1 MGWLVPWLPLV
12 TLLSLGLGAGG
23 IPYQLPHPGCSCRL
37 YFWCAGR
44 CQFCPA
50 GWVWDAGRCYYF
62 SSAKKSWEQ
71 SREDCCSKGA
81 QLVTIRA
88 NTTLVSAPSLA
99 CPSAHGHLAVLVTT
113 SRSLSSHPAI
123 TRRVSAPWLWPACP
137 KPSQASRQGAG
148 DAVPVL
154 RSPHHLMVW
163 LGLGV
168 PPGSSCRSSP
178 VLGFPGAHSQ
188 HEGVPRGTEEGWLQV

>member
-1 MGWLVPWLPLV
+1 LWQAWLAGHLKWGTPLATGSHRSTLGWLVPWLPLV

-23 IPYQLPHPGCSCRL
+23 IPCQLPHPGCSCRL

-50 GWVWDAGRCYYF
+50 GWLWDAGRCYYF

-88 NTTLVSAPSLA
+88 NTTLVT
-99 CPSAHGHLAVLVTT
+99 VT
-113 SRSLSSHPAI
+113 S
-123 TRRVSAPWLWPACP
+123 RVSAPWLWPMCP
-137 KPSQASRQGAG
+137 KPSQASRQGPG

-154 RSPHHLMVW
+154 RS
-163 LGLGV
+163 LGLSGGLCGEALGWV
-168 PPGSSCRSSP
+168 CEQSAATLQWLRSSP
-178 VLGFPGAHSQ
+178 PAFLWGNTTYTCVGP
-188 HEGVPRGTEEGWLQV
+188 